1 MVGRYT
7 LTSKQ
12 ELTKLK
18 TIKKYLSKTPL
29 WKILLS
35 GFIFFFS
42 SLVIG
47 IVAFYFIVKWGAFGT
62 VADYKAIQDFQN
74 NTASEIYSEEGVL
87 LGKYYIQDRTN
98 VSFEGI
104 SPNVINALIA
114 TEDARF
120 YEHDGIDRRSLLR
133 VIFKTILLL
142 DESSGGGSTITQ
154 QLAKNIFNRQD
165 HGIFTIPVAK
175 VKEAIIARRIEEVYS
190 KNEIITLYLNT
201 VPFGENAFGIEAA
214 AQRFFSTTPDQL
226 DIPQAALLV
235 GMLKANTTYNPRR
248 NPENA
253 LARRN
258 VVLSQM
264 VKYQYLDKERYDSL
278 RNVPIALEFKFL
290 SHNEGSATYF
300 REHLRQGLEQWAA
313 SKNKADGT
321 PYNLYTDGLKIYT
334 TINATMQAYAEEAV
348 NKHMATLQEQFYAH
362 WKGKRPWYKD
372 EDALISAV
380 YKSKRYQQ
388 LKDKGLSEEE
398 IQEIFRQPVKM
409 TIFTWKGEED
419 VEMSPLDSV
428 KHYLYFLN
436 AGFLAM
442 NPENGHIKAWVGGI
456 NHKYFKFD
464 HVNKNTRR
472 QVGSTFKPFVYAAAL
487 ESGVPP
493 CDYIANERK
502 VYENYD
508 NWSPR
513 NANNVYEGFY
523 SMEGGLTES
532 VNTVSVNLI
541 MDAGPES
548 VVNLAKRAGI
558 ESNIKPV
565 PSIALGTAN
574 ISLQEMVK
582 AYGIFAR
589 EGFPVNPSYL
599 LRIEDKFGNILEEF
613 ETEEAEERALSRESS
628 VMIREMLRS
637 VINKGTAS
645 KLRYQY
651 GLTND
656 IAGKTGTTQS
666 HADGWFIGVTPK
678 LIAGVW
684 VGNDDP
690 RIHFRT
696 IKYGQGGHMALPI
709 YGEFMK
715 KVNSDAA
722 FAAIRQARFPNP
734 PMKIVEAMDCDPFI
748 LEEDKGLF
756 DFLLHIGNNKKKDE
770 NVERVRERHTPVK
783 RKQEKKKK
791 RNIFDRIGDLF

>member
-1 MVGRYT
+1 M
-7 LTSKQ
+7 
-12 ELTKLK
+12 TKFK
-18 TIKKYLSKTPL
+18 KFKKYLSKAPL
-29 WKILLS
+29 WRILLS
-35 GFIFFFS
+35 GFALLLS
-42 SLVIG
+42 SLLIG
-47 IVAFYFIVKWGAFGT
+47 IIAFYFIVKWGAFGT
-62 VADYKAIQDFQN
+62 IPDYETIKDFQN
-74 NTASEIYSEEGVL
+74 STASEIYSEDGVL
-87 LGKYYIQDRTN
+87 LGKYYIQERTD
-98 VSFEGI
+98 VSFEDI

-120 YEHDGIDRRSLLR
+120 YEHNGIDRRSLLR
-133 VIFKTILLL
+133 VIFKTVLLL

-154 QLAKNIFNRQD
+154 QLAKNIFNRQN
-165 HGIFTIPVAK
+165 HGFLTIPVAK

-190 KNEIITLYLNT
+190 KNEILTLYLNT
-201 VPFGENAFGIEAA
+201 VPFGENAFGIETAA
-214 AQRFFSTTPDQL
+214 ERFFSTTPNKL
-226 DIPQAALLV
+226 DIIQSALLV

-248 NPENA
+248 NPKNA
-253 LARRN
+253 LSRRN

-264 VKYQYLDKERYDSL
+264 VKYQFLEKEKFDSL
-278 RNVPIALEFKFL
+278 RNVPIELKFKYT
-290 SHNEGSATYF
+290 SHNEGLATYF
-300 REHLRQGLEQWAA
+300 REHLRQGLVQWAA
-313 SKNKADGT
+313 SKTKPDGT

-334 TINATMQAYAEEAV
+334 TINATMQQYAEEAV
-348 NKHMATLQEQFYAH
+348 KKHMATLQEQFYAH

-372 EDALISAV
+372 EDALISAI
-380 YKSKRYQQ
+380 YRTKRYQR
-388 LKDKGLSEEE
+388 LKDEGLSEPE
-398 IQEIFRQPVKM
+398 IQEIFRQPVDM
-409 TIFTWKGEED
+409 TIFTWKGEEE
-419 VEMSPLDSV
+419 VKMSPLDSV

-456 NHKYFKFD
+456 NHKFFKYD
-464 HVNKNTRR
+464 HVNRNTKR
-472 QVGSTFKPFVYAAAL
+472 QVGSTFKPLVYAAAL
-487 ESGVPP
+487 ESGIPP
-493 CDYIANERK
+493 CDYISNERK

-513 NANNVYEGFY
+513 NANNIYEGFY

-532 VNTVSVNLI
+532 VNTISVNLI
-541 MDAGPES
+541 METGPQK
-548 VVNLAKRAGI
+548 VVDLARKAGI
-558 ESNIKPV
+558 ETNIKPV

-589 EGFPVNPSYL
+589 EGIAVNPSYL
-599 LRIEDKFGNILEEF
+599 LRIEDKYGNILEEF
-613 ETEEAEERALSRESS
+613 EQESANERALSKESS
-628 VMIREMLRS
+628 VMVREMLKN

-666 HADGWFIGVTPK
+666 HADGWFIGITPK

-709 YGEFMK
+709 YAEFMK
-715 KVNSDAA
+715 RVNNNSE
-722 FAAIRQARFPNP
+722 FAAIRKARFPNP
-734 PMKIVEAMDCDPFI
+734 PMQIVEAMDCDPFI

-756 DFLLHIGNNKKKDE
+756 DFLINIGNNDKNKDE
-770 NVERVRERHTPVK
+770 NVERVRGRHTPVK
-783 RKQEKKKK
+783 RKQQKKKK
-791 RNIFDRIGDLF
+791 NIFDRIGDLF

>member
-1 MVGRYT
+1 MT
-7 LTSKQ
+7 NLK
-12 ELTKLK
+12 KLK
-18 TIKKYLSKTPL
+18 RYLSKTPL
-29 WKILLS
+29 WKLLLS
-35 GFIFFFS
+35 GFALLL
-42 SLVIG
+42 SLLFIG
-47 IVAFYFIVKWGAFGT
+47 IVSFYFIVKWGAFGAVPDQKT
-62 VADYKAIQDFQN
+62 IQAFQN
-74 NTASEIYSEEGVL
+74 NTASEIYSEDGVL
-87 LGKYYIQDRTN
+87 LGKYYIQDRTD
-98 VSFEGI
+98 VSFEDI
-104 SPNVINALIA
+104 SPNVINALVA

-154 QLAKNIFNRQD
+154 QLAKNIFKRQN

-201 VPFGENAFGIEAA
+201 VPFGENAFGIETAA
-214 AQRFFSTTPDQL
+214 ERFFSTTPDQL
-226 DIPQAALLV
+226 DITQAALLV

-253 LARRN
+253 LSRRN

-264 VKYQYLDKERYDSL
+264 VKYQFLEKGAYDSL
-278 RNVPIALEFKFL
+278 KSKPIELKFKYT
-290 SHNEGSATYF
+290 SHNEGLATYF
-300 REHLRQGLEQWAA
+300 REHLRQSLEQWAA
-313 SKNKADGT
+313 SKTKADGS

-334 TINATMQAYAEEAV
+334 TINATMQQYAEEAV

-362 WKGKRPWYKD
+362 WKGKRPWYRD
-372 EDALISAV
+372 ENALINAI

-388 LKDKGLSEEE
+388 LKEEGLTEEE
-398 IQEIFRQPVKM
+398 IQEVFRQPVDM
-409 TIFTWKGEED
+409 TIFTWKGEEE
-419 VEMSPLDSV
+419 VSMSPLDSV

-456 NHKYFKFD
+456 NHKYVKYD
-464 HVNKNTRR
+464 HVNKNTKR

-487 ESGVPP
+487 ESGIDP
-493 CDYIANERK
+493 CEYIPNERK
-502 VYENYD
+502 VYENYE

-523 SMEGGLTES
+523 SMQGGLTES
-532 VNTVSVNLI
+532 VNTISVELI
-541 MDAGPES
+541 MRTGPEQ
-548 VVNLAKRAGI
+548 VVDLAKKAGI

-589 EGFPVNPSYL
+589 EGVPVTPAYL
-599 LRIEDKFGNILEEF
+599 LRIEDKFGNILEAF
-613 ETEEAEERALSRESS
+613 EQESPEERILSRESS
-628 VMIREMLRS
+628 VMVREMLKS

-666 HADGWFIGVTPK
+666 HADGWFIGITPK
-678 LIAGVW
+678 LVAGVW

-696 IKYGQGGHMALPI
+696 IQYGQGGHMALPI

-715 KVNSDAA
+715 KVNNNAE
-722 FAAIRQARFPNP
+722 FAEIRKARFPNP

-748 LEEDKGLF
+748 LEQDKGFF
-756 DFLLHIGNNKKKDE
+756 DFLINIGKNNPDKDS
-770 NVERVRERHTPVK
+770 NVERVRERHKPVK
-783 RKQEKKKK
+783 RKEQKKKK

>member
-1 MVGRYT
+1 M
-7 LTSKQ
+7 
-12 ELTKLK
+12 
-18 TIKKYLSKTPL
+18 
-29 WKILLS
+29 LS
-35 GFIFFFS
+35 GFTFLLSFLI
-42 SLVIG
+42 IG
-47 IVAFYFIVKWGAFGT
+47 VVGFYFIVKWGTFGAVPDQKT
-62 VADYKAIQDFQN
+62 IREFQN
-74 NTASEIYSEEGVL
+74 NTASEIYSEDDVL
-87 LGKYYIQDRTN
+87 LGKYYIQDRTD
-98 VSFEGI
+98 VSFEDI
-104 SPNVINALIA
+104 SPNVINALVA

-154 QLAKNIFNRQD
+154 QLAKNIFNRQN

-201 VPFGENAFGIEAA
+201 VPFGENAFGIETAA
-214 AQRFFSTTPDQL
+214 ERFFSTTPDQL
-226 DIPQAALLV
+226 DITQAALLV

-248 NPENA
+248 HPEKS

-264 VKYQYLDKERYDSL
+264 VKYQFLEKDSYDSL
-278 RNVPIALEFKFL
+278 KSKPIELKFKYT
-290 SHNEGSATYF
+290 SHNEGLATYF
-300 REHLRQGLEQWAA
+300 REYLRKSLEQWAA
-313 SKNKADGT
+313 SRTKADGS

-334 TINATMQAYAEEAV
+334 TINATMQQYAEEAV
-348 NKHMATLQEQFYAH
+348 NKHMTTLQEQFYAH
-362 WKGKRPWYKD
+362 WKGKRPWYRD
-372 EDALISAV
+372 ENALITAIH
-380 YKSKRYQQ
+380 KSKRYQQ
-388 LKDKGLSEEE
+388 LKEEGLAEEE
-398 IQEIFRQPVKM
+398 IQEIFRQPVDM
-409 TIFTWKGEED
+409 TIFTWKGEEE
-419 VEMSPLDSV
+419 VSMSPLDSV

-456 NHKYFKFD
+456 NHKYFQYD
-464 HVNKNTRR
+464 HVNVNTKR

-487 ESGVPP
+487 ESGIDP
-493 CDYIANERK
+493 CEYIPNERK
-502 VYENYD
+502 VYENYE

-513 NANNVYEGFY
+513 NANNIYEGFY
-523 SMEGGLTES
+523 SMQGGLTES
-532 VNTVSVNLI
+532 VNTISVDLI
-541 MDAGPES
+541 MRTGPDK
-548 VVNLAKRAGI
+548 VVDLAKSAGI
-558 ESNIKPV
+558 KSNIKPV

-589 EGFPVNPSYL
+589 EGVPVEPSYL
-599 LRIEDKFGNILEEF
+599 LRIEDKFGNILEKF
-613 ETEEAEERALSRESS
+613 EPEPSKERVLSRESS
-628 VMIREMLRS
+628 VMVREMLKS

-696 IKYGQGGHMALPI
+696 IQYGQGGHMALPI

-715 KVNSDAA
+715 KVNSNSE

-734 PMKIVEAMDCDPFI
+734 PMKIVEALDCDPFI

-756 DFLLHIGNNKKKDE
+756 DFLINIGKNNQDKDADL
-770 NVERVRERHTPVK
+770 ERVRREHKPTK
-783 RKQEKKKK
+783 RKQQKKKK
-791 RNIFDRIGDLF
+791 KNIFDRIGDLF